1 MDKNQKAQLVSLIKE
16 KVTQSSAVAIVHY
29 RGMSDEQ
36 LYQMRTTL
44 KSKGCGIK
52 IAKNTLMKIAIKGT
66 DFEVL
71 NSHLS
76 GPTALVYSQDV
87 VALSKV
93 ISDFSKKADV
103 LKIKVGVFNKSLI
116 TEDKIRELAKLGSL
130 EEVRASFIGVLKGA
144 QSNFVRILSA
154 PEKGLATLK
163 N

>member
-1 MDKNQKAQLVSLIKE
+1 MNKDQKTQLVSLIKD
-16 KVTQSSAVAIVHY
+16 KLNGSDAVAVVHY

-36 LYQMRTTL
+36 LYQMRTAL
-44 KSKGCGIK
+44 KLKGCGIK
-52 IAKNTLMKIAIKGT
+52 IAKNTLTKIAVKGT
-66 DFEVL
+66 DFESL
-71 NSHLS
+71 TPHLV
-76 GPTALVYSQDV
+76 GPTAIIYSQDI

-93 ISDFSKKADV
+93 ISDFSKKFEV
-103 LKIKVGVFNKSLI
+103 LKIKVGIFNKSLI
-116 TEDKIRELAKLGSL
+116 DENKIKELAKLGSL